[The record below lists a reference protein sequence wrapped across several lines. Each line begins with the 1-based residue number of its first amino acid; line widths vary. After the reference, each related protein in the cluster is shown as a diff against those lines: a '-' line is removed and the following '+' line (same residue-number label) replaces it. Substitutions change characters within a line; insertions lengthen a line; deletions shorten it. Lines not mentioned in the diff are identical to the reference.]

1 MKNSKK
7 AWQVFKTILILL
19 FIFFLINYYQVE
31 SGNYQNELTQKTIL
45 TEEKIKEF
53 EQDVKDGNYID
64 LKNYTENN
72 YVDTSNAFSKF
83 GNHIGEGLE
92 KIINEKGQDFFKII
106 KKYFF

>member
-72 YVDTSNAFSKF
+72 YVDTSNTISKF